1 MSVEEAL
8 ENGDTLSENR
18 GLKVTKAFYVF
29 SRTLDFGKFDIV
41 CILL

>member
-8 ENGDTLSENR
+8 ENSDTLLEIEAE
-18 GLKVTKAFYVF
+18 KVTKAFYVF